1 MSNIAF
7 RLRLTYKN
15 VDEEIPNLDYK
26 VTFQSLVFPTTTRIL
41 DKDQTTKTGKVIKTL
56 YTHSKKGI
64 LRVFVKDG
72 PTKYKSFTQIYQ
84 QNIEK
89 DYFLNGATLTLPL
102 SLMKILV
109 TTEVKGQSKTYESD
123 YHQVKSG
130 ENLASIAKKYN
141 KEIWWCIKKY
151 AKKKQVEF

>member
-56 YTHSKKGI
+56 YTHSKKGRI
-64 LRVFVKDG
+64 Q
-72 PTKYKSFTQIYQ
+72 T
-84 QNIEK
+84 
-89 DYFLNGATLTLPL
+89 
-102 SLMKILV
+102 
-109 TTEVKGQSKTYESD
+109 
-123 YHQVKSG
+123 
-130 ENLASIAKKYN
+130 
-141 KEIWWCIKKY
+141 
-151 AKKKQVEF
+151 